1 MSRGRSEFLEE
12 TLIEKAKN
20 GDEKAFAVLM
30 KQYRLRLGSYIFKS
44 VGDRSASEDVLQETL
59 IKVWRGIGGFKSGT
73 KFSSWLFS
81 IAHNAA
87 IDHIRKNARAGMPE
101 EFNDEKYS
109 KQTDDPF
116 KQITAEETKRI
127 VNAAVD
133 KLPEKQKQVFLLR
146 AEGDMSFKEISELM
160 GEPLNTVL
168 SHMRYAIIKL
178 RNSIRLSDASE

>member
-1 MSRGRSEFLEE
+1 MSDARSIFLEE

-20 GDEKAFAVLM
+20 GDDKAFAVLM
-30 KQYRLRLGSYIFKS
+30 KQYRLRLSSYIFKS
-44 VGDRSASEDVLQETL
+44 IGDREASLDVLQETL
-59 IKVWRGIGGFKSGT
+59 IKVWKGLGSYKQGT

-101 EFNDEKYS
+101 EFNDETYLKLN
-109 KQTDDPF
+109 DDPF
-116 KQITAEETKRI
+116 KQLSAEETRRL
-127 VNAAVD
+127 VNDAVN

-146 AEGDMSFKEISELM
+146 AEAEMSFKEIAELM

-168 SHMRYAIIKL
+168 SHMRYAVIKL
-178 RNSIRLSDASE
+178 RTSVRLSDAE